1 MSKRRGNS
9 RAVCVLRCFFA
20 KKTTASKKELF
31 LFIYE
36 KRLMTGIS
44 LKKIARADFSLGFYK
59 VYYVYFS
66 FQTKFGHKKSR
77 ASQIKSGTEKSIA

>member
-9 RAVCVLRCFFA
+9 RAVCVLRRFFA
-20 KKTTASKKELF
+20 KKQRLRKKLF